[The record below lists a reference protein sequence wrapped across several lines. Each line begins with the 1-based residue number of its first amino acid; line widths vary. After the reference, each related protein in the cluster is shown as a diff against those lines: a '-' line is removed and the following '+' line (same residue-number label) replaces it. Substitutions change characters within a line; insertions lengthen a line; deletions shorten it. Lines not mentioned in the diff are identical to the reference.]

1 MKLNIEHSTRYRYQG
16 EVRRSTQYLRLTPK
30 HSSRQRILSWELE
43 LPESATCTTDSF
55 GNVLHVLTLDKPH
68 EMLDIHARGVVE
80 ILDDGEDQ
88 DEQVSPLVFLR
99 QSELTR
105 PDGAISAFAREYQQE
120 DAPLEG
126 LTRMMT
132 DLLDLMPYTPGST
145 GVEWNAAK
153 AFAARQGVCQ
163 DHTHVFLS
171 CCRVLGIPARY
182 VSGYLYTPDSSHVAT
197 HAWAEAWVDGSWHTF
212 DVTNQCT
219 SPHQHLKLAVGVDYL
234 DACPVRGVRYGGGDE
249 EMLAH
254 AAVSLMESARQEQ

>member
-120 DAPLEG
+120 EAPLEG

-153 AFAARQGVCQ
+153 ALPR
-163 DHTHVFLS
+163 
-171 CCRVLGIPARY
+171 
-182 VSGYLYTPDSSHVAT
+182 
-197 HAWAEAWVDGSWHTF
+197 
-212 DVTNQCT
+212 
-219 SPHQHLKLAVGVDYL
+219 
-234 DACPVRGVRYGGGDE
+234 VRGSVRITP
-249 EMLAH
+249 MSFSP
-254 AAVSLMESARQEQ
+254 AAGCWAFRRAM